1 MSVWPVVVLEVQLE
15 RQMTVGCGPEL
26 SPVLSLCG
34 LMATEQW
41 LMADPQVFSG
51 WLSSP

>member
-26 SPVLSLCG
+26 SPVLSLG
-34 LMATEQW
+34 RLVGHES
-41 LMADPQVFSG
+41 SG
-51 WLSSP
+51 